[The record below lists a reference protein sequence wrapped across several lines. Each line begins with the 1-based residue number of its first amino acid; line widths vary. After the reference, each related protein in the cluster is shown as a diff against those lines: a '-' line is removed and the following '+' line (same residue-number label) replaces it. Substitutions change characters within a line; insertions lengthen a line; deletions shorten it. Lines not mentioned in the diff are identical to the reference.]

1 MSAEA
6 GDVTG
11 SSAVEQEA
19 RGMGWRPLDEF
30 KGDPEKWVEASEFVE
45 KGKHY
50 VPLLR
55 KSNERLEG
63 QVSQLTSE
71 LRTLKGDL
79 ESSKTSVQEL
89 QEFYEEQLVER
100 IALERKQLKA
110 DLREARSNED
120 IDREV
125 EINTSLSKLDA
136 AEQDVKGKLNGKE
149 VIGAPEV
156 PPLEPTFLAWV
167 EQNAW
172 FKVDPERR
180 FEAIQAAERITHEI
194 RMGRMQPLNGTAFYA
209 EVDKSLAKVKEPPGR
224 SKVEGSRGGATRS
237 NGQGRTYSDLPA
249 EAKAACDREAKRF
262 VKPSGLWKTDAEYR
276 KHYVEVLERTGYFTN
291 N

>member
-1 MSAEA
+1 M
-6 GDVTG
+6 
-11 SSAVEQEA
+11 
-19 RGMGWRPLDEF
+19 
-30 KGDPEKWVEASEFVE
+30 
-45 KGKHY
+45 
-50 VPLLR
+50 PLLR
-55 KSNERLEG
+55 KSNERLES

-110 DLREARSNED
+110 DLREARTNED

-149 VIGAPEV
+149 VIGTQTDTPALHPA
-156 PPLEPTFLAWV
+156 FLAWV
-167 EQNAW
+167 DQNPW
-172 FKVDPERR
+172 FKSDPERR
-180 FEAIQAAERITHEI
+180 FEATQVAERVLHDV
-194 RMGRMQPLNGTAFYA
+194 RMGRMSPVEGNAFYA
-209 EVDKSLAKVKEPPGR
+209 EVDRRLTQPKERPGT

-237 NGQGRTYSDLPA
+237 NGQGRSYSDLPA

-262 VKPSGLWKTDAEYR
+262 VKAGGLWKTDAEYR